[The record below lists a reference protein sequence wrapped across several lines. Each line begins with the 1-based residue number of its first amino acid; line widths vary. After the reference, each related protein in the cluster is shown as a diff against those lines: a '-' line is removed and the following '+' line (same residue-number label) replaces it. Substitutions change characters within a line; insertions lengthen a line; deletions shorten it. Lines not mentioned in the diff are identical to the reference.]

1 MGVAAIVL
9 VEGRG
14 QPGRG
19 RACRCTRGCRI
30 AIARWGGRGSNP
42 RPADYEKPGP
52 TLQLRCLHRYHGAV
66 PPMALIAPFAQVTR
80 STNRSTPRQGNHRMP
95 ATERYGRQGLIC
107 QGYAGGS
114 PTSEPM
120 PRPEQLGNIAD
131 AWIIEF
137 LADRVTRDPCRVA
150 SHHHTGMYARR
161 TARGGPKS

>member
-1 MGVAAIVL
+1 
-9 VEGRG
+9 
-14 QPGRG
+14 
-19 RACRCTRGCRI
+19 
-30 AIARWGGRGSNP
+30 
-42 RPADYEKPGP
+42 
-52 TLQLRCLHRYHGAV
+52 
-66 PPMALIAPFAQVTR
+66 MALIAPFAQVTR

-95 ATERYGRQGLIC
+95 DTERYRRQGLIC

-120 PRPEQLGNIAD
+120 PRPEQSGNIAD

-150 SHHHTGMYARR
+150 SRHHTGMYARR